1 MSTRNVMLI
10 QADHA
15 VGMNEARGLMR
26 KVLVHWPAIVPL
38 IILAMHAL
46 ALRWLDNLYAT
57 DGRSLQYR
65 AVIVIFIFT
74 IIVPLICLTIEVIGL
89 VRAIK
94 ANKNLTEDEPYS
106 VRRRSIHLVFLYIGE
121 ILLTLL
127 LLVTSIYI
135 VVQLF

>member
-26 KVLVHWPAIVPL
+26 KVLAHWPAIVPL

-65 AVIVIFIFT
+65 AVVVIFAFT
-74 IIVPLICLTIEVIGL
+74 VIVPLICLTIEVIGL

-121 ILLTLL
+121 ILLTLIM
-127 LLVTSIYI
+127 LVANIYI
-135 VVQLF
+135 AVQLF

>member
-1 MSTRNVMLI
+1 MMLI

-15 VGMNEARGLMR
+15 VGMIEARGLMR
-26 KVLVHWPAIVPL
+26 KLLAHWSAIVPL
-38 IILAMHAL
+38 IILAIYAL
-46 ALRWLDNLYAT
+46 SLKWLDNLYAT

-65 AVIVIFIFT
+65 AVVVIFVFT
-74 IIVPLICLTIEVIGL
+74 VIVPLICLTIEVIGL

-94 ANKNLTEDEPYS
+94 TNKNLTEDEPYS

-127 LLVTSIYI
+127 LLVLSIYI
-135 VVQLF
+135 AIQLF

>member
-1 MSTRNVMLI
+1 MLI

-15 VGMNEARGLMR
+15 VGMIEERGLMR
-26 KVLVHWPAIVPL
+26 KELAHWSAIVPL

-46 ALRWLDNLYAT
+46 ALRWLDNVYAT

-65 AVIVIFIFT
+65 AVVVIFVFT
-74 IIVPLICLTIEVIGL
+74 VIVPLICLTIEVIGL

-94 ANKNLTEDEPYS
+94 ANKNLTEDKPYS

-121 ILLTLL
+121 ILLTLIM
-127 LLVTSIYI
+127 LVANIYI
-135 VVQLF
+135 AVQLF

>member
-15 VGMNEARGLMR
+15 VGMNEERGLMR
-26 KVLVHWPAIVPL
+26 KVLAHWPAIVPL

-65 AVIVIFIFT
+65 AVIVIFVFT
-74 IIVPLICLTIEVIGL
+74 VIVPLICLTIEVIGL

-94 ANKNLTEDEPYS
+94 ANKNLDEDEPYS

-127 LLVTSIYI
+127 LLVSSVYI
-135 VVQLF
+135 AVQLF

>member
-26 KVLVHWPAIVPL
+26 KVLAHWPAIVPL

-94 ANKNLTEDEPYS
+94 ANKSLTEDEPYS

>member
-1 MSTRNVMLI
+1 MSARNVMLV
-10 QADHA
+10 QADRA
-15 VGMNEARGLMR
+15 VGTNEAGRIMR
-26 KVLVHWPAIVPL
+26 KLLAHWPAIVPL

-65 AVIVIFIFT
+65 AVVVIFVFT
-74 IIVPLICLTIEVIGL
+74 VIVPLICLTIEVIGL

-121 ILLTLL
+121 ILLTLI
-127 LLVTSIYI
+127 LLVSSIYI
-135 VVQLF
+135 AVRLF

>member
-1 MSTRNVMLI
+1 MMLI

-46 ALRWLDNLYAT
+46 ALRYLDNLYAT

-65 AVIVIFIFT
+65 AIVVIFVFT
-74 IIVPLICLTIEVIGL
+74 VIVPLICLTIEVIGL

-127 LLVTSIYI
+127 LLVSSIYI
-135 VVQLF
+135 AVQLF

>member
-1 MSTRNVMLI
+1 MMLV
-10 QADHA
+10 QANRA
-15 VGMNEARGLMR
+15 VGTNEAGRIMR
-26 KVLVHWPAIVPL
+26 KLLAHWPAIVSL

-65 AVIVIFIFT
+65 AVVVIAVFT

-94 ANKNLTEDEPYS
+94 ADKNLDEDEPYS
-106 VRRRSIHLVFLYIGE
+106 VRRRSIHLVYLYIGE

-127 LLVTSIYI
+127 LLVSSIYI
-135 VVQLF
+135 AVQLF

>member
-26 KVLVHWPAIVPL
+26 KVLAHWPAIVPL

>member
-1 MSTRNVMLI
+1 VMLI

-15 VGMNEARGLMR
+15 VGTNEAGRIMR
-26 KVLVHWPAIVPL
+26 KLLAHWPAIVPL

>member
-65 AVIVIFIFT
+65 AVVVIFVFT
-74 IIVPLICLTIEVIGL
+74 VIVPLICLTIEVIGL

-94 ANKNLTEDEPYS
+94 ANKSLTEDEPYS

-127 LLVTSIYI
+127 LLVSSIYI
-135 VVQLF
+135 AVQLF